1 MLLATSSTLQMD
13 VKGKVTI
20 ITGSAQGLGK
30 AFAIRLLGA
39 GAKVCLSDVNT
50 EVGEKTLVEL
60 KERFGE
66 DKLAFIRCD
75 VTKTDDLI
83 ALYDNCEKHF
93 GAKVE
98 IFCNNAGINSKV
110 AGWKRC
116 MDINIMAAMEA
127 AELVLERMSLSKG
140 GKGGLLVN
148 TASLAGIVPGWV
160 RDTHSYFASK
170 HAVVSMTRTLGSEST
185 FKETGVKVQC
195 ICPSFADTAILND
208 KDGGKTNRDMLEKNY
223 GILTVEEV
231 SEGFMQLVENCGNGA
246 AVIVFKGPPPMVFH
260 DFSIPLVYAMAFLAM
275 ALDKVIGIR
284 LLRPPP
290 SSPPPHILA
299 SLLTSALA
307 QHTHRSHLN
316 A

>member
-30 AFAIRLLGA
+30 AFAIRLLAA

-66 DKLAFIRCD
+66 DEVAFIRCD
-75 VTKTDDLI
+75 VTKTDDLV

-127 AELVLERMSLSKG
+127 AELVLERMSLANG

-160 RDTHSYFASK
+160 QNLHSYFASK
-170 HAVVSMTRTLGSEST
+170 HAVVSMTRTLGSANV

-195 ICPSFADTAILND
+195 ICPSFADTAILGD
-208 KDGGKTNRDMLEKNY
+208 AEHRDMLKKNF

-246 AVIVFKGPPPMVFH
+246 AVIVFKGAPPMVFH
-260 DFSIPLVYAMAFLAM
+260 DFTIPIVYAMAFLAM
-275 ALDKVIGIR
+275 ALNKVIGIR
-284 LLRPPP
+284 LLRL
-290 SSPPPHILA
+290 PHQLA
-299 SLLTSALA
+299 GLLLLLLLLHLLTSWL
-307 QHTHRSHLN
+307 LF
-316 A
+316 

>member
-1 MLLATSSTLQMD
+1 MD

-66 DKLAFIRCD
+66 DKVAFIRCD

-110 AGWKRC
+110 AGWRRC

-127 AELVLERMSLSKG
+127 AELVLDRMSLANG

-160 RDTHSYFASK
+160 QNLHSYFASK
-170 HAVVSMTRTLGSEST
+170 HAVVSMTRTLGSANV

-195 ICPSFADTAILND
+195 ICPSFADTAILGD
-208 KDGGKTNRDMLEKNY
+208 QAHRDMLEKNY

-246 AVIVFKGPPPMVFH
+246 AVIVFKGAPPMVFH
-260 DFSIPLVYAMAFLAM
+260 DFSIPLVYAMAFLSM
-275 ALDKVIGIR
+275 ALNKVIGIR
-284 LLRPPP
+284 LLRL
-290 SSPPPHILA
+290 PHQLA
-299 SLLTSALA
+299 GLLLLLLLLHLLTSWL
-307 QHTHRSHLN
+307 LF
-316 A
+316 